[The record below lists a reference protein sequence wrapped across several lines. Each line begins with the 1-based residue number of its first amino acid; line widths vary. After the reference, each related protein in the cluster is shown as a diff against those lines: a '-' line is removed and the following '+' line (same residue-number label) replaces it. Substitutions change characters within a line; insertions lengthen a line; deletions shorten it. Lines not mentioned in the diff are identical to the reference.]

1 MSELTP
7 HQQAVVNHNSGHA
20 RVIAVAGA
28 GKTTTLAHFIAARL
42 DEAVPARRMLVLMYN
57 KSAQQDFQQKLRQLT
72 ASPSLPE
79 VRTFHSLGLK
89 IYQRLVADGHLPPFD
104 RALMAESELDTQ
116 VWRLLQQTADEDTR
130 QDVLSQRKKWV
141 EPAMAFIDRVKSG
154 LDSPEQQF
162 EALDLP
168 PRCRFFLDMFERLE
182 AWRKAQRRIS
192 FADMLY
198 DPVRFL
204 LANPE
209 VAHQYAGHMH
219 WLLVDEYQDIND
231 IQYQLLNLIRG
242 DTGQLLVIGDPDQ
255 TIYEFRGSRPSYMTH
270 EFERSFPE
278 AVTYPLPHSFRYGHQ
293 LALMANSLIYHNADR
308 APVVSVPGRRGAM
321 TRVHQHAVSSSAEAA
336 GILKLVQQALVHR
349 APDEIAIVARLWALC
364 APIELA
370 FLQAGV
376 RYRSHTR
383 LSVLDRWELN
393 VFWLLL
399 EIAKGDFSHRDQSAR
414 YQAWLLLLTTPFP
427 KIRRAELEAL
437 AERLSQFPGQ
447 PGTLGA
453 NLQQQIP
460 KELSRWQ
467 RQQLETRAELL
478 AQAEMMDQSAFRLCQ
493 DYFEQTEME
502 QGIEE
507 GAFSAQQIEDRLQT
521 IKAFIGFLGNTGWS
535 ASNAWGELDALRAQH
550 RSAQNSAGVHLIS
563 AHKSKGL
570 EWPVVIIPGLNHHY
584 FPYQSEGEFSRPANE
599 ESERRLLYVAMT
611 RAREELHLLVPAVN
625 QGKTEREASDRE
637 QPSRFQGELAWA
649 PSSGKATEDRVR
661 MASRSPD
668 WWNAYQEVAVDEVL
682 VEWDSALNSGSGTSS
697 RPIIG
702 ESARRKGSKFMAGE
716 SGAGSKPALKA
727 GTRTAN
733 RNRSTTA
740 GKTKKPASNRDRRQV
755 QWVRHRTLGKGEVV
769 EQRDQYL
776 VVRFEGDQLPRTLDM
791 KVAKPMLT
799 WL

>member
-7 HQQAVVNHNSGHA
+7 HQLAVVNHNSGHA
-20 RVIAVAGA
+20 RVVAVAGA

-42 DEAVPARRMLVLMYN
+42 NESVPARRMLVLMYN
-57 KSAQQDFQQKLRQLT
+57 KSAQLDFQQKLRQIST
-72 ASPSLPE
+72 SSALPE

-89 IYQRLVADGHLPPFD
+89 IYQRLVADGHLPAFD
-104 RALMAESELDTQ
+104 RALISESELDTQ

-162 EALDLP
+162 EALELP
-168 PRCRFFLDMFERLE
+168 SRCRFFLAMFERLE
-182 AWRKAQRRIS
+182 AWRKTQRRIS

-204 LANPE
+204 LDNPD
-209 VAHQYAGHMH
+209 VAQDYAGHMQ

-255 TIYEFRGSRPSYMTH
+255 TIYEFRGSRPGYMTR
-270 EFERSFPE
+270 EFERSYPE
-278 AVTYPLPHSFRYGHQ
+278 AITYPLPHSFRYGDQ
-293 LALMANSLIYHNADR
+293 LALMANSLIHHNVDR
-308 APVVSVPGRRGAM
+308 APVVSVPGRVGAV
-321 TRVHQHAVSSSAEAA
+321 TRVHQHAVSSSAEASK
-336 GILKLVQQALVHR
+336 ILQLVQQALSHR
-349 APDEIAIVARLWALC
+349 NADDIAIVARLWALC

-376 RYRSHTR
+376 RYRSYTR
-383 LSVLDRWELN
+383 LSVLDRWELDI
-393 VFWLLL
+393 FWLLL
-399 EIAKGDFSHRDQSAR
+399 EIAKGDFSNRDQSAR

-427 KIRRAELEAL
+427 KIRRAELESL
-437 AERLSQFPGQ
+437 AERLSQYPGHS
-447 PGTLGA
+447 GTLGA
-453 NLQQQIP
+453 SLQQLIP
-460 KELSRWQ
+460 TELSRWQ

-478 AQAEMMDQSAFRLCQ
+478 SQAEMVDQSAYRLCQ
-493 DYFEQTEME
+493 DYVEQTEME

-521 IKAFIGFLGNTGWS
+521 IQAFIGFLGNTGWS
-535 ASNAWGELDALRAQH
+535 ASTAWSELDALRVQH
-550 RSAQNSAGVHLIS
+550 RSAQNTPGVHLIS

-570 EWPVVIIPGLNHHY
+570 EWPVVIIPGVNHHY

-611 RAREELHLLVPAVN
+611 RAKQELHLLVPAAHQKKAEQDV
-625 QGKTEREASDRE
+625 SDRD
-637 QPSRFQGELAWA
+637 QPSRFQRELAWA
-649 PSSGKATEDRVR
+649 PTAETENEGLR
-661 MASRSPD
+661 MASLEPD
-668 WWNAYQEVAVDEVL
+668 WWAAYQALRVDERSI
-682 VEWDSALNSGSGTSS
+682 EWDPALYSEVQVSHRSETDNSVHRSGGQPVVKPASSAKHTAKAGKRKLGRSRSSTEEQKTS
-697 RPIIG
+697 
-702 ESARRKGSKFMAGE
+702 
-716 SGAGSKPALKA
+716 AGSKL
-727 GTRTAN
+727 
-733 RNRSTTA
+733 S
-740 GKTKKPASNRDRRQV
+740 RRKV
-755 QWVRHRTLGKGEVV
+755 QWIEHRTLGKGEVL
-769 EQRDQYL
+769 ERRDQYL
-776 VVRFEGDQLPRTLDM
+776 VIRFEGDQLPRTLDM